1 MAASPPDAAG
11 PPRVPNRTTFLLS
24 KLGMGTGRL
33 FAEAMAPLGLRPPQF
48 GVLNILD
55 RLEGASQQAIGERL
69 GIDPSSMVGVIDDCE
84 KAGLAE
90 RRRDPADRRRHAVYL
105 TPLGRTTLATA
116 RRAALRLQEEVLAP
130 LDPAERDTLLELL
143 ERLAAEGPLRGCV
156 PMAGPP
162 AEAPAPARTV

>member
-1 MAASPPDAAG
+1 VAADPPEDDLL
-11 PPRVPNRTTFLLS
+11 PRFPNRTTFLLS

-48 GVLNILD
+48 GVLNVLD
-55 RLEGASQQAIGERL
+55 RLEGASQQALGERL

-84 KAGLAE
+84 AAGLAE

-105 TPLGRTTLATA
+105 TPLGRKTLATA

-130 LDPAERDTLLELL
+130 LDAEERDTLLALL
-143 ERLAAEGPLRGCV
+143 ERLAAEGPLQGCV
-156 PMAGPP
+156 PMARP
-162 AEAPAPARTV
+162 AADAPAATGAR